1 MLPSL
6 LEIYVVWHPK
16 DEDGAIVAD
25 RLIDHFHGT
34 AFSGLIGGAIEVFAR
49 SQGWAGPSAS
59 PRPLPFVEALPY
71 GIAEAELTVVV
82 PVLGIGLATAVEDD
96 RPWREYI
103 QQLRAKADAR
113 PQEICVLPVQLPNA
127 VSEGVLYQ
135 TIGDLQG
142 TASGDGLCRDIAQA
156 IARFAQRDRQRLK
169 VFLSHTRRAGPGDDA
184 PSTVVVRRVRE
195 LILDTKLEDF
205 FDAQDL
211 QPGCDWSA
219 ELLHE
224 AAAGALLAIR
234 TDQYATREWC
244 QKEVLTAKRAGMP
257 VVILDALAQGE
268 ERGSFLM
275 DHVPRVPL
283 HGTVDDDAI
292 IRALNQLV
300 DECLKRALWRRQQE
314 LAVRESADVAAW
326 WAPHAPEPVTL
337 VAWLN
342 ERTSAPVPNDLLIV
356 LHPDPPLGRDEQQAL
371 EELAS
376 LCGLSNRVEIL
387 TPRGLA
393 IRGG

>member
-1 MLPSL
+1 MLPPL
-6 LEIYVVWHPK
+6 LEIYVVWHPE
-16 DEDGAIVAD
+16 DEDGAIVVD

-49 SQGWAGPSAS
+49 SQGWASPGAS

-82 PVLGIGLATAVEDD
+82 PVLGVGLATAVEDD
-96 RPWREYI
+96 GSWREYI
-103 QQLRAKADAR
+103 HRLRAKADAR
-113 PQEICVLPVQLPNA
+113 PQEICVLPVQLSNPI
-127 VSEGVLYQ
+127 SEGALYEA
-135 TIGDLQG
+135 IGGLQS
-142 TASGDGLCRDIAQA
+142 TASGDALCRDIAQA
-156 IARFAQRDRQRLK
+156 IAQFAQRGSQRLK

-184 PSTVVVRRVRE
+184 PSAVVRRVRE

-219 ELLHE
+219 ELLSE
-224 AAAGALLAIR
+224 AATGALLAIR
-234 TDQYATREWC
+234 TDLYATREWC

-257 VVILDALAQGE
+257 IVILDALAQGE

-275 DHVPRVPL
+275 DHMPRIPL
-283 HGTVDDDAI
+283 HNALDDDAI
-292 IRALNQLV
+292 MRALGQLV

-314 LAVRESADVAAW
+314 LAARESIDVAAW
-326 WAPHAPEPVTL
+326 WAPHAPEPLTL
-337 VAWLN
+337 TVWLN
-342 ERTSAPVPNDLLIV
+342 EKAGTLPANDQLVV
-356 LHPDPPLGRDEQQAL
+356 LHPDPPLGRDELQTL
-371 EELAS
+371 DELAK
-376 LCGLSNRVEIL
+376 LCGLGDRLEIL